1 MSDEPVKADDYLEA
15 LNELRLIV
23 LLECIGDSCDEE
35 NPERHFHQVRLT
47 ERQFKKV
54 SDALIIKKHK
64 DDDLKDG
71 YEMVEMR
78 FTGTFDAKQFDGYA
92 STM

>member
-1 MSDEPVKADDYLEA
+1 
-15 LNELRLIV
+15 
-23 LLECIGDSCDEE
+23 
-35 NPERHFHQVRLT
+35 
-47 ERQFKKV
+47 V